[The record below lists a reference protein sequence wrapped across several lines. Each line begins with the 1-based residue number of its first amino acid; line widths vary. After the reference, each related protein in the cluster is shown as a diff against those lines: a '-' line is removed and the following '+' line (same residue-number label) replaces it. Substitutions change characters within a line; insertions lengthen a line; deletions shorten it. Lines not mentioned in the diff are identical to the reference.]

1 MPKPLP
7 IYVVRNSTNY
17 ARLVR
22 APNKAQALA
31 HVVRSEYRIS
41 VAGPDDLVNLVG
53 IGTAVETAGDPDTVP
68 ALQADP
74 ADVERIAAMFRGET
88 EGQK

>member
-1 MPKPLP
+1 
-7 IYVVRNSTNY
+7 VRNSTNY

-41 VAGPDDLVNLVG
+41 VAGPDDLIKLVG
-53 IGTAVETAGDPDTVP
+53 IGTKVETAGDPDTVP
-68 ALQADP
+68 ALQTP
-74 ADVERIAAMFRGET
+74 TEYVEKIAAMFRGET
-88 EGQK
+88 EEQR